1 MIKKTSYILLI
12 TTISTAVSVFVL
24 NILKKR
30 KIIY

>member
-12 TTISTAVSVFVL
+12 TTVSTVVSVFVL
-24 NILKKR
+24 NMLKKR